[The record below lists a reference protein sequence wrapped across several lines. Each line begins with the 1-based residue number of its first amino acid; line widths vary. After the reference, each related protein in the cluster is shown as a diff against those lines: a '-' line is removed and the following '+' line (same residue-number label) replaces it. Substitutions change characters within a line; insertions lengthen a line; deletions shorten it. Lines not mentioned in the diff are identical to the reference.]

1 MSLQEART
9 VHDLYTTDMEENQS
23 IKRVLNNENKDFRL
37 FIIDKICLET
47 TTYNLSHHIQG
58 YS

>member
-1 MSLQEART
+1 MSLQKAKT
-9 VHDLYTTDMEENQS
+9 VCDLYTTDMEENQN
-23 IKRVLNNENKDFRL
+23 IERVLSNENEDFRL

-47 TTYNLSHHIQG
+47 ITYNLSHHIQG